1 MQSIIV
7 KSHTRL
13 NYCSCLFQRTWNN
26 SSQSVAS
33 SSLHLALPHL
43 RQEAGAV
50 NQFCFRHLTSISHV
64 LGEWHHLFLWCYVE
78 AAEMDGC
85 HLRRVEGISY
95 QGHCFSKNALD
106 WSLCATWRCG
116 GDFETCLT
124 SSNFV
129 CLIQTIMKNLFFYDF
144 GSATPVVVAM
154 FPKLSRR
161 EYLVFK
167 LQTLWK
173 GDRCGRLNALTV
185 KLCQLDKQSLQPRA
199 FVRASLSRWSICSSW
214 EA

>member
-1 MQSIIV
+1 MFWESG
-7 KSHTRL
+7 T
-13 NYCSCLFQRTWNN
+13 T
-26 SSQSVAS
+26 S
-33 SSLHLALPHL
+33 SSDAMLKPL
-43 RQEAGAV
+43 RWMAV
-50 NQFCFRHLTSISHV
+50 ISAELRGSLIKGIVFPRTLLTDPSV
-64 LGEWHHLFLWCYVE
+64 PPDA
-78 AAEMDGC
+78 AAET
-85 HLRRVEGISY
+85 LKRAWRRLISSAWY
-95 QGHCFSKNALD
+95 KQS
-106 WSLCATWRCG
+106 WRI
-116 GDFETCLT
+116 F
-124 SSNFV
+124 
-129 CLIQTIMKNLFFYDF
+129 FFYDF